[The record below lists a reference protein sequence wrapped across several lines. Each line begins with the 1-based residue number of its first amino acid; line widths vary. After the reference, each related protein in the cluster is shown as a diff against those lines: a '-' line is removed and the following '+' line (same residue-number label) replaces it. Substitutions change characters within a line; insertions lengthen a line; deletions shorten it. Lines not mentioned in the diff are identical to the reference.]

1 MGIIL
6 VMIYF
11 IAGAAL
17 GYWGFEKLYPYFYDH
32 ILAYPL
38 AMIWMFFCMG
48 FIPIWLCCITFE
60 AY

>member
-6 VMIYF
+6 VMIYLF
-11 IAGAAL
+11 VGAAL

-38 AMIWMFFCMG
+38 AMIWLFFCVG
-48 FIPIWLCCITFE
+48 FIPTWLCCITFKVC
-60 AY
+60 